1 MTPKE
6 HLFML
11 SMYAMESAKYNLL
24 VEILKTRGILNDD
37 DLQAF
42 RAHVAEETQEH
53 RKWFREAWKTYQATA
68 ANLDITTG
76 LESFLPPETK
86 T

>member
-1 MTPKE
+1 
-6 HLFML
+6 ML
-11 SMYAMESAKYNLL
+11 SMYAMQTAKYNLL
-24 VEILKTRGILNDD
+24 VEILKTRGVLDSD
-37 DLQAF
+37 DLLAF

-53 RKWFREAWKTYQATA
+53 REWFREAWKAYQATA

-86 T
+86 A